1 MKINLLTAGFITATA
16 VIATYLLMQ
25 QSETGDSAELQPLY
39 WVAPMDPSY
48 RRDAPGKS
56 PMGMDLIPVY
66 EEEADSNS
74 GLPSISASIQQ
85 SLGVRIAKAKQT
97 SIQETVKALGVV
109 EFDQSAYWNE
119 TVHLDAWVE
128 NVNVTDIGQYVQEGD
143 VLYTLYSHELIT
155 AQENLILALNQNNKA
170 LYDAAKQ
177 RLLQFDVA
185 ESTIAQIEQ
194 RKQVLTEVPILAK
207 RGGIAAALS
216 VSSGQFVKSGQTLLG
231 VQHPS
236 KRWITAELYAD
247 ETPTPLSH
255 YQAFVFTKQ
264 GKTEKIAAEL
274 LNALPTVDARSR
286 KPVVR
291 LAIDNAQMQ
300 VGEFVELELR
310 STHTRE
316 ILTVPSSAIVSNGH
330 TTRVAQWLGN
340 GSYHFVEVE
349 LGETYQ
355 DQIEVL
361 SGLADGDSVITNGQ
375 FLLDS
380 ESLISAEAERSQ
392 LDAQPDSVWVMAEII
407 SAEPDFGIVE
417 AHHDP
422 VPEWSWP
429 AMTMSFEVLDPALWP
444 YLKQRQSVHMRI
456 TTTEFGYG
464 IVEVMMHGNTTSE
477 HQGHTMPESS
487 MDMTPPSMG
496 HDHNQHNTATG
507 KHGDHHDQ

>member
-1 MKINLLTAGFITATA
+1 MKINLLTAALITAVA
-16 VIATYLLMQ
+16 VTATYVFTQ
-25 QSETGDSAELQPLY
+25 PTGTGASAEPKPLY

-56 PMGMDLIPVY
+56 PMGMDLIPVF
-66 EEEADSNS
+66 EETETNS
-74 GLPSISASIQQ
+74 TTASISASVQQ
-85 SLGVRIAKAKQT
+85 SLGVKLAKVAQT
-97 SIQETVKALGVV
+97 SVQDTVKGLGLV
-109 EFDQSAYWNE
+109 EFDQSLNWNE

-128 NVNVTDIGQYVQEGD
+128 NVKITDLGQHVKAGD

-155 AQENLILALNQNNKA
+155 AQENLILALKQNNKA

-185 ESTIAQIEQ
+185 DSTIATIEQ
-194 RKQVLTEVPILAK
+194 RKKVLNDVPILAK
-207 RGGIAAALS
+207 RAGIVTALS
-216 VSSGQFVKSGQTLLG
+216 VSAGQFVKSGQTLLKI
-231 VQHPS
+231 QHPS
-236 KRWITAELYAD
+236 KRWITGELYTD
-247 ETPTPLSH
+247 KTPTPLSH
-255 YQAFVFTKQ
+255 YQAFVLGEHATN
-264 GKTEKIAAEL
+264 TEITATS
-274 LNALPTVDARSR
+274 LNALPTVDTRSR
-286 KPVVR
+286 KPLVR
-291 LAIDNAQMQ
+291 LTVDNAQLQ
-300 VGEFVELELR
+300 VGELVELELR

>member
-1 MKINLLTAGFITATA
+1 MKINLLTVGFITATA

-128 NVNVTDIGQYVQEGD
+128 NINVTDIGQYVQEGD

-255 YQAFVFTKQ
+255 YQAFVLTKQ

-300 VGEFVELELR
+300 VGEFVELEIR
-310 STHTRE
+310 STHTRDV
-316 ILTVPSSAIVSNGH
+316 LTVPTSSVVSDGR
-330 TTRVAQWLGN
+330 TARIAKWLGD
-340 GSYHFVEVE
+340 GAYTFADVE
-349 LGETYQ
+349 LGATDQ
-355 DQIEVL
+355 DQVEVR
-361 SGLADGDSVITNGQ
+361 SGLKLGDSVITNGQ

-380 ESLISAEAERSQ
+380 ESLIAAEVERSQ
-392 LDAQPDSVWVMAEII
+392 LDAQSASVWVMARII
-407 SAEPDFGIVE
+407 SATPDFGLVE
-417 AHHDP
+417 VHHEP
-422 VPEWSWP
+422 IPEWSWP
-429 AMTMSFEVLDPALWP
+429 DMTMSFEVLDPTLWP
-444 YLKQRQSVHMRI
+444 QLKQGASVHMRI
-456 TTTEFGYG
+456 TATEFGYG
-464 IVEVMMHGNTTSE
+464 IVEVMIHENSE
-477 HQGHTMPESS
+477 ADEQGHSIPKNST
-487 MDMTPPSMG
+487 DVTPTSTRQ
-496 HDHNQHNTATG
+496 DHSKHNTSTDQ
-507 KHGDHHDQ
+507 HGDHHD